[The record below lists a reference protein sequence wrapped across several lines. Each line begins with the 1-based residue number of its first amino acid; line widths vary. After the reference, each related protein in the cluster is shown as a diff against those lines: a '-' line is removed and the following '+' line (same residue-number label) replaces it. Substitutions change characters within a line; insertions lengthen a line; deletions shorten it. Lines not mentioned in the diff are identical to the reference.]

1 MDCKEVIKN
10 MDKYFERRLSDIE
23 VHNIKKHLEK
33 CNACRLEYED
43 TSYLFDTLSKHQIV
57 LPSIDFT
64 EKVLNKIANHE
75 KVVKFRQTALKTWG
89 ISFVAAG
96 MMFILCNI
104 ADYNPINLTN
114 GIFRGT
120 IEINQI
126 VTNPLTKMSQS
137 LKHFS
142 GYLGVQNIK

>member
-10 MDKYFERRLSDIE
+10 MDKYFESRLTDIE
-23 VHNIKKHLEK
+23 VHNIKKHLDK
-33 CNACRLEYED
+33 CNVCRVEYED
-43 TSYLFDTLSKHQIV
+43 TSYFFDAMAKHQPIFPPV
-57 LPSIDFT
+57 DFT
-64 EKVLNKIANHE
+64 DKVLNKIANYE
-75 KVVKFRQTALKTWG
+75 KVIKFRQAALKTWG

-114 GIFRGT
+114 GLFRGAL
-120 IEINQI
+120 EINQI

-137 LKHFS
+137 LKYFTD
-142 GYLGVQNIK
+142 YLGVQSVK